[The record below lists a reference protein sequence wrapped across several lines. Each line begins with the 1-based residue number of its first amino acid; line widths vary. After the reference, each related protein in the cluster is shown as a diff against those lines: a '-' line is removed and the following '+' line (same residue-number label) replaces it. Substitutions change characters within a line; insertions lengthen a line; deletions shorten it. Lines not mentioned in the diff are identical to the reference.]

1 MLDSSWGL
9 ILRVLPS
16 LPFNI
21 PNRRLCHFPRRT
33 GSPTARERSPL
44 RDLFVHVSLL
54 QISPLDDP
62 GQFFCLPGRW
72 CLFRHLP
79 VVVKF
84 LLHCRHHKG
93 CLASLSVTW
102 ETRFNFATWN
112 KLLAQIVCWRTVE
125 ADDESFAL
133 YICGPF
139 CLFRLSW
146 DMSPSSHLLVFP
158 VIP

>member
-33 GSPTARERSPL
+33 GSSTARERSPL

-93 CLASLSVTW
+93 CLPPCLWPGRHVSILQP
-102 ETRFNFATWN
+102 ETNCFHRPCAEELWKLMTKVLLFTYVVHFACSGFLEIWAPPAT
-112 KLLAQIVCWRTVE
+112 
-125 ADDESFAL
+125 
-133 YICGPF
+133 Y
-139 CLFRLSW
+139 
-146 DMSPSSHLLVFP
+146 
-158 VIP
+158 